1 MKKIF
6 DGKAFDGWNISLPLI
21 QGGMGV
27 GVSLGGLAGAVAKE
41 GGIGIISTAQIG
53 FDEPEF
59 VGHEADCN
67 LRGIRKQIARAK
79 EIAGG
84 CGMVGVNVMVALQQ
98 YREHVIEAVKAG
110 ADVIICGAGLPV
122 DLPELVRGSMV
133 KIAPIVSSRKAAALI
148 LKAWDKKYGRVPD
161 FIVVEGPKA
170 GGHLGFHEEEL
181 SDIPGMHFDKEL
193 TAVIEEKQGY
203 EEKYKKPI
211 PVFAAGGIWDAK
223 DALRVRELGAD
234 GVQAATRFVATREC
248 DASEAYKMAYVN
260 AAESD
265 TTIIKSPVGMPGRA
279 LSNAFIRGT
288 KSGRG
293 QIGRCYHCIKNCN
306 PTEIPYCITKALIA
320 AVRGDVEN
328 GLIFCGS
335 NVGKIREIST
345 VHDVVCDLMYE

>member
-41 GGIGIISTAQIG
+41 GGIGIISTAQLG

-161 FIVVEGPKA
+161 FIVVKGP
-170 GGHLGFHEEEL
+170 
-181 SDIPGMHFDKEL
+181 
-193 TAVIEEKQGY
+193 
-203 EEKYKKPI
+203 
-211 PVFAAGGIWDAK
+211 
-223 DALRVRELGAD
+223 
-234 GVQAATRFVATREC
+234 
-248 DASEAYKMAYVN
+248 
-260 AAESD
+260 
-265 TTIIKSPVGMPGRA
+265 
-279 LSNAFIRGT
+279 
-288 KSGRG
+288 
-293 QIGRCYHCIKNCN
+293 
-306 PTEIPYCITKALIA
+306 
-320 AVRGDVEN
+320 
-328 GLIFCGS
+328 
-335 NVGKIREIST
+335 
-345 VHDVVCDLMYE
+345 